1 MYVPTNIDIQRGFDA
16 NLIMND
22 VDLNTFKPDNCEIA
36 AKTSDSGPQF

>member
-22 VDLNTFKPDNCEIA
+22 VDLNIFFAMKLTA
-36 AKTSDSGPQF
+36 QFSCFSA